1 VTIGQ
6 SLLSP
11 LGWIYGSVSFLR
23 ARAYRAGLLKQ
34 RRLNGTVI
42 SVGNLTTGGTG
53 KTPMVLWIAQRL
65 LEEGKRPGILTR
77 GYRGNFSS
85 SPGET
90 GLPDST
96 SDEVKLLKARLGE
109 SVAFG
114 VGPDRFARGS
124 ELARQDVK
132 WFVLDDGFQ
141 HLALAR
147 DVDIV
152 LLDATNP
159 FGGGHLLPAG
169 RLREPRSALARADV
183 VVVTRANSSPAIE
196 AAIRRDFNGPIFYA
210 RPRLE
215 SIVDC
220 ATGKAA
226 SEAFFGSEE
235 CFAFCGIGNPDAF
248 VANLKEWGISVAGS
262 RFFRDHHRYTQRD
275 ISDIQAEARRSGAKV
290 AMCTEKDVFNLP
302 SSGWQ
307 GLRLLYCRIALE
319 VDKGDEFWAF
329 LSERARSRS

>member
-1 VTIGQ
+1 VTIRQ

-34 RRLNGTVI
+34 SRLNGTVI

-53 KTPMVLWIAQRL
+53 KTPMVLRIAQRL
-65 LEEGKRPGILTR
+65 LAEGKRPGILTR
-77 GYRGNFSS
+77 GYRGDSS
-85 SPGET
+85 SSKGET
-90 GLPDST
+90 GLPDSA

-124 ELARQDVK
+124 ELARQGVK
-132 WFVLDDGFQ
+132 WFILDDGFQ

-152 LLDATNP
+152 LVDATNP

-169 RLREPRSALARADV
+169 HLREPRSALARADAV
-183 VVVTRANSSPAIE
+183 VITRANSSPAIE

-210 RPRLE
+210 RPNLE
-215 SIVDC
+215 SIMDY
-220 ATGKAA
+220 ATGEAV
-226 SEAFFGSEE
+226 SETLFRREK
-235 CFAFCGIGNPDAF
+235 CFAFCGIGNPVAF

-262 RFFRDHHRYTQRD
+262 RFFRDHHRYTPGD
-275 ISDIQAEARRSGAKV
+275 ISEILAEAHQSGA
-290 AMCTEKDVFNLP
+290 AAAICTEKDTFNLP
-302 SSGWQ
+302 LSGWH
-307 GLRLLYCRIALE
+307 GLRLVYCRIALE

-329 LSERARSRS
+329 ISGRARARS